1 MKDALDH
8 LGLLVRL
15 PRFMQANVI
24 VSHREK
30 SYSEEENLV
39 VHRIVS
45 SGVCRS
51 LSRTKVT
58 VFNQNMCLQIWNSIV
73 QNTL

>member
-15 PRFMQANVI
+15 TRFMQANII
-24 VSHREK
+24 VSYHEK
-30 SYSEEENLV
+30 SYSEEGNLV

-45 SGVCRS
+45 SGVCRN

-58 VFNQNMCLQIWNSIV
+58 VLNQNICI
-73 QNTL
+73 

>member
-15 PRFMQANVI
+15 PRFMQANII
-24 VSHREK
+24 VSHHEK
-30 SYSEEENLV
+30 SYSEEGNLV

-45 SGVCRS
+45 SGVCRN

-58 VFNQNMCLQIWNSIV
+58 VLNQNICI
-73 QNTL
+73 